1 MMEQA
6 LVVTVGQI
14 NALKNL
20 ALCHWPY
27 EVCSLLLGIS
37 RHYKFLVKELYHM
50 RNVDQS
56 ETAFQM
62 GLADLISAYKYSS
75 EKKLNVIG
83 VFHSHI
89 LGTAP
94 SKKDLTYMEL
104 NPVVW
109 LIYSVDEC
117 KFEAYKMDSTLEKV
131 LINIVRG

>member
-20 ALCHWPY
+20 ALCHLPY

-94 SKKDLTYMEL
+94 SKKDVTYMEL

>member
-27 EVCSLLLGIS
+27 EVCSLLLGVS

-94 SKKDLTYMEL
+94 SKKDLIYMEL

>member
-1 MMEQA
+1 MEQA

-94 SKKDLTYMEL
+94 SKKDLIYMEL

>member
-117 KFEAYKMDSTLEKV
+117 KFEAYKMDNTLEKV

>member
-94 SKKDLTYMEL
+94 SKKDLIYMEL

>member
-27 EVCSLLLGIS
+27 EVCSLLLGVS
-37 RHYKFLVKELYHM
+37 RHYKFLVKELYPM

-94 SKKDLTYMEL
+94 SKKDLIYMEL

>member
-27 EVCSLLLGIS
+27 EVCSLLLGVS
-37 RHYKFLVKELYHM
+37 RHYKFQVKELYHM

-94 SKKDLTYMEL
+94 SKKDLIYMEL